1 MVLRGCSSVDDPN
14 TMLPDISFFFRS
26 DTYTIQACIFELY
39 SMAVAHAA
47 QCMQTVYGLQ
57 VMLLYQAASLPGATH
72 KSGSREMQ
80 KDDLQLLL
88 LLSVH

>member
-1 MVLRGCSSVDDPN
+1 
-14 TMLPDISFFFRS
+14 
-26 DTYTIQACIFELY
+26 
-39 SMAVAHAA
+39 MAVAHAA

>member
-1 MVLRGCSSVDDPN
+1 M
-14 TMLPDISFFFRS
+14 
-26 DTYTIQACIFELY
+26 FELY

-80 KDDLQLLL
+80 KDDLRQLLL